1 MVCIS
6 VYLYILSIYLNGK
19 KQGHRMQKLAP
30 ELRLHGTARHPFL
43 QQKTDGVDG
52 VRRYLHAY
60 FLDISSSLHR

>member
-1 MVCIS
+1 
-6 VYLYILSIYLNGK
+6 
-19 KQGHRMQKLAP
+19 MQKLAP